1 MPIKNLMLVGL
12 LATILSGCAFTDVQL
27 DMPVSGLEQPITGG
41 NNREVIVSIPFNDT
55 RPHKERCG
63 MKKNGYNMDT
73 ADAICGI
80 APSEWIAQL
89 LVDELRA
96 SRFKVLPPHAPH
108 GRAALKI
115 EGDVQKIFVEPV
127 IGMWS
132 GSLETDLQVKLT
144 ATTETGLR
152 AERTFFAKGIKK
164 GVIAATRTPFHT
176 SLKRAADELLTEMV
190 EAVFYLMNKYPQI
203 GVPDPVYQPIKP
215 HVFEEMQ

>member
-1 MPIKNLMLVGL
+1 MDIKNLTLVAIW
-12 LATILSGCAFTDVQL
+12 ATILSGCAFTDVQL
-27 DMPVSGLEQPITGG
+27 DMPISGLEQRITGG
-41 NNREVIVSIPFNDT
+41 NDREVIVSVPFNDT
-55 RPHKERCG
+55 RAHKERCG
-63 MKKNGYNMDT
+63 MQKNGYNMDT
-73 ADAICGI
+73 ANAICSIPPG
-80 APSEWIAQL
+80 EWIAQL
-89 LVDELRA
+89 LADELRA
-96 SRFKVLPPHAPH
+96 SRFKVLAPNAPH

-115 EGDVQKIFVEPV
+115 EGDVQKLFVEPV

-203 GVPDPVYQPIKP
+203 GVPVPEYQPIKP
-215 HVFEEMQ
+215 HVLEDLQ